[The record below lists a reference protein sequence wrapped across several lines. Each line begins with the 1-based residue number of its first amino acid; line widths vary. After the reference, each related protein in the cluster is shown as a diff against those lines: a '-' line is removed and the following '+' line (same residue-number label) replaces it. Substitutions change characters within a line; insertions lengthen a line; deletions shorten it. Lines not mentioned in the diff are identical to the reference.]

1 MDLQRNK
8 DKIDVTLND
17 SDLRAVVDVNGASKT
32 IEFAVELILIA
43 IGEDPNR
50 EGLKET
56 PKRVAK
62 MYLDELYSG
71 VKITNEQLCINLA
84 KVFTECDEGDE
95 SCERFGDMVIVRD
108 IPFYSTC
115 EHHLVPFIG
124 KAHVGYIPKDK
135 VIGLSKIARLVEAIS
150 KRPQVQERIT
160 KDIAECIEQMLD
172 PVGVY
177 VVIEAEHLC
186 MAMRGVKKPGS
197 STVTSA
203 ARGAFKTDQS
213 TRMEFLELIRRR

>member
-1 MDLQRNK
+1 L
-8 DKIDVTLND
+8 DKSVGDQERIEN
-17 SDLRAVVDVNGASKT
+17 AVK
-32 IEFAVELILIA
+32 EILCA

-50 EGLKET
+50 EGLQET

-62 MYLDELYSG
+62 MFLGEIYSS
-71 VKITNEQLCINLA
+71 VCKTNEELCEELA
-84 KVFTECDEGDE
+84 KVFTEDGTDGAEK
-95 SCERFGDMVIVRD
+95 FGDMVIVRD

-115 EHHLVPFIG
+115 EHHLVPFFG

-135 VIGLSKIARLVEAIS
+135 VIGLSKIARLVEAIA
-150 KRPQVQERIT
+150 KRPQLQERIT
-160 KDIAECIEQMLD
+160 RDVADCIEQMLD

-197 STVTSA
+197 GTVTSA

>member
-1 MDLQRNK
+1 MDRIIGSHERIEN
-8 DKIDVTLND
+8 
-17 SDLRAVVDVNGASKT
+17 AVK
-32 IEFAVELILIA
+32 EILCA
-43 IGEDPNR
+43 IGEDPER

-62 MYLDELYSG
+62 MFLGEIYSS
-71 VKITNEQLCINLA
+71 VCRTNEELCEELA
-84 KVFTECDEGDE
+84 KVFIEDDTEGSEK
-95 SCERFGDMVIVRD
+95 FGDMVIVRD

-115 EHHLVPFIG
+115 EHHLVPFFG

-135 VIGLSKIARLVEAIS
+135 VIGLSKIARLVEAIA
-150 KRPQVQERIT
+150 KRPQLQERIT
-160 KDIAECIEQMLD
+160 KDVAECIEQMLD